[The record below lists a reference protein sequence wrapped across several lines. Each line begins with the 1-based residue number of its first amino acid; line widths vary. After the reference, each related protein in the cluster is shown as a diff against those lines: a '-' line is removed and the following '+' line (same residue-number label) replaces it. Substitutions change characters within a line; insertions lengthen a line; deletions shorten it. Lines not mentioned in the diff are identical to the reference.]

1 MPTCPEGHV
10 TESTDFCDVCG
21 IRVGG
26 SAPAP
31 AAAKVAGGAGNAA
44 QSCPQCGADRPGLF
58 CETCGYSFAAGRPG
72 PGPGRGAA
80 PDAAPQ
86 GAGFGTRAWTAV
98 VTADRAHFDRVV
110 AASGPDSGLMRF
122 PADYPERRFPLSR
135 PEMRI
140 GRRSASRGLT
150 PEIDLTGPPLDP
162 GISHL
167 HAVLTAEPD
176 GAWTVHDP
184 GSANGTLVNDRELA
198 HGARVRLRDGDR
210 VFVGAW
216 TVLTIQS
223 A

>member
-1 MPTCPEGHV
+1 MPTCPAGHD
-10 TESTDFCDVCG
+10 TDSTDFCHVCG

-26 SAPAP
+26 PAPVPAP
-31 AAAKVAGGAGNAA
+31 ATVARGTGNAA
-44 QSCPQCGADRPGLF
+44 QPCPQCGADGPGLF
-58 CETCGYSFAAGRPG
+58 CETCGYSFATGQPGTGRTPAGHSPA
-72 PGPGRGAA
+72 GAR
-80 PDAAPQ
+80 AATP
-86 GAGFGTRAWTAV
+86 AWTAV
-98 VTADRAHFDRVV
+98 VTADRAHFDRTV
-110 AASGPDSGLMRF
+110 AAGPDSGLLQF
-122 PADYPERRFPLSR
+122 PSDYAERRFALSR

-140 GRRSASRGLT
+140 GRRSAARGLT

-184 GSANGTLVNDRELA
+184 GSANGTLVNGHELA
-198 HGARVRLRDGDR
+198 RGARVRLRDGDR